1 MTITT
6 IVFDA
11 YGTLFDVAGAA
22 RMAASEPAGA
32 ALAQVWPRLAD
43 DWRRKQL
50 EYTWQ
55 RAMTGCHTPFDQ
67 VTADA
72 LDWAMAAQG
81 LADPALRDL
90 LLQLYARLP
99 CYPEAPDVLRH
110 LKATGYRLA
119 ILSNGTPA
127 WLDSMVGAAGLAD
140 MFEAVLSVEEARIF
154 KPAWQVYDLVGKRLH
169 VPPQRVLFVSANGW
183 DIAGA
188 GRFGF
193 TTAWINRAGLPVDRL
208 PHRPVHVIPHLGDL
222 PKCLS

>member
-1 MTITT
+1 MSITN

-55 RAMTGCHTPFDQ
+55 RAMTGCHAPFDQ

-72 LDWAMAAQG
+72 LDWAMEAQG
-81 LADPALRDL
+81 IAGPALREL
-90 LLQLYARLP
+90 LLTHYARLP
-99 CYPEAPDVLRH
+99 CYPEAPDVLAH

-127 WLDSMVGAAGLAD
+127 WLDSMVAASLGGVFD
-140 MFEAVLSVEEARIF
+140 AVLSVEAARIY
-154 KPAWQVYDLVGKRLH
+154 KPAWQVYDLVQSRLH
-169 VPPQRVLFVSANGW
+169 VAPQKVLFVSANGW

-193 TTAWINRAGLPVDRL
+193 TTAWVNRANLPVDRL
-208 PHRPVHVIPHLGDL
+208 PHRPVHIIPHLGDL
-222 PKCLS
+222 PKCLT

>member
-1 MTITT
+1 MSVTT
-6 IVFDA
+6 LVFDA

-22 RMAASEPAGA
+22 RLASGDPAGA
-32 ALAQVWPRLAD
+32 ALAGRWPRLAD

-55 RAMTGCHTPFDQ
+55 RAMTGCHVPFDR

-72 LDWAMAAQG
+72 LDWAMEAQG
-81 LADPALRDL
+81 IADPALRDL
-90 LLQLYARLP
+90 LMSLYARLP
-99 CYPEAPDVLRH
+99 CFAEVPEVLAR

-127 WLDSMVGAAGLAD
+127 WLDGMVAASGLAGVFD
-140 MFEAVLSVEEARIF
+140 AVLSVEAVRLY
-154 KPAWQVYDLVGKRLH
+154 KPAWQVYDLVQKRLH
-169 VPPQRVLFVSANGW
+169 VAPQRVLFVSANGW

-193 TTAWINRAGLPVDRL
+193 ATAWVNRADAPVDRL
-208 PHRPVHVIPHLGDL
+208 PHRPVHVVKSLAEL
-222 PKCLS
+222 PRCLT

>member
-1 MTITT
+1 MSVTT

-22 RMAASEPAGA
+22 RAAAAQPGGE
-32 ALAQVWPRLAD
+32 ALAQAWPRLAE

-55 RAMTGCHTPFDQ
+55 RTLTGQHTPFDR

-72 LDWAMAAQG
+72 LDWALDGQG
-81 LADPALRDL
+81 ITDPALR
-90 LLQLYARLP
+90 ARLLALYDHLP
-99 CYPEAPDVLRH
+99 AFAEVPAALTH

-127 WLDSMVGAAGLAD
+127 MLAAATAAAGIDTA
-140 MFEAVLSVEEARIF
+140 FEAILSVEQTRLY
-154 KPAWQVYDLVGKRLH
+154 KPAWQVYALVERRLG
-169 VPPQRVLFVSANGW
+169 VPPAKVMFVSANGW

-188 GRFGF
+188 GHFGF
-193 TTAWINRAGLPVDRL
+193 RTVWVNRADAPTDRL
-208 PHRPVHVIPHLGDL
+208 PHRPLHVIPSLSDL
-222 PKCLS
+222 PKCLD

>member
-1 MTITT
+1 MSTTT

-22 RMAASEPAGA
+22 RLAAAEPAGA

-55 RAMTGCHTPFDQ
+55 RAMTGCHAPFDQ

-72 LDWAMAAQG
+72 LDWAMEAQAIPDRG
-81 LADPALRDL
+81 LRDL
-90 LLQLYARLP
+90 LLAHYTRLP
-99 CYPEAPDVLRH
+99 CFPEAPEVLGH
-110 LKATGYRLA
+110 LKDTGYRLA
-119 ILSNGTPA
+119 ILSNGTPG
-127 WLDSMVGAAGLAD
+127 WLDSMVGAAGLSGL
-140 MFEAVLSVEEARIF
+140 FEAVLSVEETRIY
-154 KPAWQVYDLVGKRLH
+154 KPAWQVYDLVQSRLD
-169 VPPQRVLFVSANGW
+169 VAPQRVLFVSANGW

-193 TTAWINRAGLPVDRL
+193 TTAWVNRANLPEDRL
-208 PHRPVHVIPHLGDL
+208 PHRPLHTIPHLGDL
-222 PKCLS
+222 PKCLI